1 LKGSFL
7 SRSLAGA
14 GLAIVAAATTLAAGP
29 ATAKTERHAIAPRI
43 DRLGREPF
51 VRVRDRVLAGDRR
64 LAAARVAASHGGVYT
79 TANGEQVK
87 VFVSDAYPVDDTVNQ
102 HWADFIGALLH
113 GKEIAKVTVYVA
125 PFSEMQSACQ
135 STEAD
140 GCYLFQS
147 EQIVVP
153 GDPPD
158 DGVPIEEIVAH
169 EYGHHIALNRS
180 NWPWQ
185 AVEWGTKRWASYEN
199 VCARVLSHTAF
210 PGDEGLNYFRNPGE
224 AFAESYRVLSDQR
237 ASLSSV
243 QLPWRMDGFTPDQT
257 ALDLLAQDVQKPWTG
272 TYISHWRGRLG
283 VHGVRRLVLQTPHD
297 GYAKFVLQ
305 GRPGTAI
312 AVLDPKTGRPLG
324 AATKQIRY
332 GICGERRLTLAV
344 VSVNGSKFAVTIARP

>member
-1 LKGSFL
+1 L
-7 SRSLAGA
+7 LAA
-14 GLAIVAAATTLAAGP
+14 ALAIVAAATAAAVDA
-29 ATAKTERHAIAPRI
+29 ATAKTPNHASVPRI
-43 DRLGREPF
+43 DRLGLVPF
-51 VRVRDRVLAGDRR
+51 VRVRDRMISGDRR
-64 LAAARVAASHGGVYT
+64 LSDARLAAAHGGTYTAASGD
-79 TANGEQVK
+79 QVK
-87 VFVSDAYPVDDTVNQ
+87 VYVSDAYPADDSVNQ

-125 PFSEMQSACQ
+125 PFSEMQTACQ
-135 STEAD
+135 STDAD

-199 VCARVLSHTAF
+199 VCARVLAHTAF

-237 ASLSSV
+237 AQLSSV
-243 QLPWRMDGFTPDQT
+243 QLPWRMDGFTPDQP
-257 ALDLLAQDVQKPWTG
+257 ALDLLAQDIQKPWAG

-283 VHGVRRLVLQTPHD
+283 VHGVRRFVVQTPHD

-305 GRPGTAI
+305 ARPGTAI
-312 AVLDPKTGRPLG
+312 AVLDPKTGKPLG

-332 GICGERRLTLAV
+332 GICGERRLMLAV
-344 VSVNGSKFAVTIARP
+344 VSVNGSRFAVTIARP

>member
-1 LKGSFL
+1 MIS
-7 SRSLAGA
+7 
-14 GLAIVAAATTLAAGP
+14 
-29 ATAKTERHAIAPRI
+29 
-43 DRLGREPF
+43 
-51 VRVRDRVLAGDRR
+51 GDRR
-64 LAAARVAASHGGVYT
+64 LSDARLAAAHGGTYTAASGD
-79 TANGEQVK
+79 QVK
-87 VFVSDAYPVDDTVNQ
+87 VYVSDAYPADDSVNQ

-125 PFSEMQSACQ
+125 PFSEMQTACQ
-135 STEAD
+135 STDAD

-199 VCARVLSHTAF
+199 VCARVLAHTAF

-237 ASLSSV
+237 AQLSSV
-243 QLPWRMDGFTPDQT
+243 QLPWRMDGFTPDQP
-257 ALDLLAQDVQKPWTG
+257 ALDLLAQDIQKPWAG

-283 VHGVRRLVLQTPHD
+283 VHGVRRFVVQTPHD

-305 GRPGTAI
+305 ARPGTAI
-312 AVLDPKTGRPLG
+312 AVLDPKTGKPLG

-332 GICGERRLTLAV
+332 GICGERRLMLAV
-344 VSVNGSKFAVTIARP
+344 VSVNGSRFAVTIARP